1 MTLVMHFNQLE
12 VCMSHANNTPIMQ
25 SGYYVV
31 GVTLYRSQEPR
42 SNVTANNPL
51 MCFHFKS
58 MLVFVDL
65 EIQLRQKNTLILI
78 FIILNTDF

>member
-1 MTLVMHFNQLE
+1 
-12 VCMSHANNTPIMQ
+12 
-25 SGYYVV
+25 
-31 GVTLYRSQEPR
+31 
-42 SNVTANNPL
+42 